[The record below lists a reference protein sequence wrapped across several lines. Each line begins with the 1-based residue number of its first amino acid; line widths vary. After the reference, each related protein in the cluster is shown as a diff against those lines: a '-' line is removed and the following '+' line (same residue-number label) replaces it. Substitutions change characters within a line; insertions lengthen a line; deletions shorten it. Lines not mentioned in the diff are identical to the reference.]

1 MQEFL
6 LRHFMISTHQL
17 IVQVR
22 PALLCI
28 SAVQE
33 PLDWDP
39 LHFA

>member
-22 PALLCI
+22 PALCI

-33 PLDWDP
+33 PLHWDP
-39 LHFA
+39 LQFA